1 MRKIV
6 LFLLLL
12 PFFILTSC
20 GCHSY
25 GLKAGLNASTIRGD
39 DTDNLDPRIGFQF
52 GGFAEFCFD
61 EVVAIQPELLYSQ
74 QGAKYS
80 ESDGYDG
87 TFKLDYIN
95 VPVMAKFNLGENF
108 AIEAGPQAGILISAK
123 DDYESS
129 GDSGVDDIKD
139 DIKNIDYGA
148 SFGISYDFDSGYVLG
163 ARYNLGFADINDFS
177 GSESFKN
184 HNGVFQFYVGFKF

>member
-1 MRKIV
+1 MSRHD
-6 LFLLLL
+6 
-12 PFFILTSC
+12 P
-20 GCHSY
+20 
-25 GLKAGLNASTIRGD
+25 
-39 DTDNLDPRIGFQF
+39 PRITRRFRSEL
-52 GGFAEFCFD
+52 GFAEFCFD

>member
-1 MRKIV
+1 MRNIA
-6 LFLLLL
+6 LFLLFL
-12 PFFILTSC
+12 PLFILTSC

-61 EVVAIQPELLYSQ
+61 EVVAIQPEVLYSQ

-80 ESDGYDG
+80 DSDGYDG

-95 VPVMAKFNLGENF
+95 VPVMAKFNLGEKF

-123 DDYESS
+123 DDYKSS
-129 GDSGVDDIKD
+129 DDSGVDNIKD

-148 SFGISYDFDSGYVLG
+148 SFGLSYDFDSGYVLG
-163 ARYNLGFADINDFS
+163 ARYNLGFADINDS
-177 GSESFKN
+177 PETASLKN
-184 HNGVFQFYVGFKF
+184 QNGVFQLFVGFKF